1 MLIQASD
8 VFVYVDSL
16 TALVELYC
24 AFQSF
29 VPRAMGAAVSY
40 ALSRQGAPSE
50 HNDHQNRDDLYEEP
64 HFYKSRKKLLSGKN
78 AMEICC
84 HTQSSFSR

>member
-16 TALVELYC
+16 TALVQLYC

-29 VPRAMGAAVSY
+29 VPRAVGAAVSY
-40 ALSRQGAPSE
+40 ALSRQSAQGE
-50 HNDHQNRDDLYEEP
+50 HDEKQSQHDLND
-64 HFYKSRKKLLSGKN
+64 
-78 AMEICC
+78 
-84 HTQSSFSR
+84 

>member
-8 VFVYVDSL
+8 VFVYVNGL

-29 VPRAMGAAVSY
+29 VPSAVGAAVSY
-40 ALSRQGAPSE
+40 ALARQGALGE

-64 HFYKSRKKLLSGKN
+64 HFYKSRKNLLWNFNTG
-78 AMEICC
+78 
-84 HTQSSFSR
+84 

>member
-24 AFQSF
+24 AFQCF
-29 VPRAMGAAVSY
+29 VPRAVGAAVSY
-40 ALSRQGAPSE
+40 ALSRQGALGE
-50 HNDHQNRDDLYEEP
+50 HDEKQSQDDLYEEP
-64 HFYKSRKKLLSGKN
+64 HFYKSRKNLLWNFNTG
-78 AMEICC
+78 
-84 HTQSSFSR
+84 